1 MYADS
6 LWQKYFDFSPTES
19 DAKRSSSGGQQ
30 RPDVYRRCTGNL
42 LRDKII
48 MLNLICEVNLLAIT
62 YR

>member
-19 DAKRSSSGGQQ
+19 DAQRSFSGGQR
-30 RPDVYRRCTGNL
+30 RPDVYRRCTGNF
-42 LRDKII
+42 LRHMTI
-48 MLNLICEVNLLAIT
+48 MLNLICEVNVLAIT

>member
-48 MLNLICEVNLLAIT
+48 MLNLICEV
-62 YR
+62 R